1 MILKDFF
8 QKVNSGK
15 SQQMTK
21 IMKNYLACKELRKK
35 LHVDIYHLRA
45 SADGL
50 LEPDGFLVFDEV
62 LGLGGGIF
70 SPS

>member
-1 MILKDFF
+1 MKWPTCINVFLLNEMLQVDF
-8 QKVNSGK
+8 
-15 SQQMTK
+15 
-21 IMKNYLACKELRKK
+21 
-35 LHVDIYHLRA
+35 YHLRA